1 MMRLRPCIPETDFDV
16 IHNWISDPRTHA
28 LWCANRFEYPL
39 SAKNFD
45 EVLRDLRI
53 RNGDSPFVA
62 LGDDGTVTGFFCY
75 SLRPETNEG
84 LLKFVIVDH
93 RLRGQGIGGEMLRLA
108 VRQIFDTTDAEAVHL
123 NVFAENA
130 AARRCYEKAGFT
142 ERDVT
147 PAAFRFG
154 DEQWSRCNM
163 ILRRRI

>member
-1 MMRLRPCIPETDFDV
+1 MKLRAYDHERDFDALQQWDTGLRM
-16 IHNWISDPRTHA
+16 HMMWCAGRFPYPPEREHFAEA
-28 LWCANRFEYPL
+28 LWAVCGQTGDQPYVAENE
-39 SAKNFD
+39 
-45 EVLRDLRI
+45 
-53 RNGDSPFVA
+53 NGNAV
-62 LGDDGTVTGFFCY
+62 GFCCISY
-75 SLRPETNEG
+75 HAGMREG
-84 LLKFVIVDH
+84 MLKFVIVDH

>member
-1 MMRLRPCIPETDFDV
+1 MR
-16 IHNWISDPRTHA
+16 
-28 LWCANRFEYPL
+28 
-39 SAKNFD
+39 
-45 EVLRDLRI
+45 
-53 RNGDSPFVA
+53 
-62 LGDDGTVTGFFCY
+62 
-75 SLRPETNEG
+75 EG
-84 LLKFVIVDH
+84 MLKFVIVDH

-108 VRQIFDTTDAEAVHL
+108 VRQVFDTTDAEAVHL